1 MVFESVGTGDK
12 NYPFLLNEIQKPPSK
27 IYIRGILPEPHLP
40 TVAIVGTR
48 KATKDGRGLAK
59 ETALE
64 LGRAGVVV
72 VSGLAMGIDTAA
84 HEGAL
89 DAHGVTIAVLGN
101 GIDSVYPVQNE
112 KLAEEIIAN
121 GGAVIS
127 EYGAG
132 EPSYKGNFIERNR
145 IISGISL
152 GTVVIEAPERSGAL
166 TTARFAGEDGRAIF
180 VFPGPAKS
188 PYYAGS
194 HALIRDG
201 ATLVTSASEILED
214 LDIKS
219 GSSISQ
225 ISLDEFGVHE
235 HAVLEALRTAG
246 TALNVDRIIELT
258 KLDPQ
263 TVNKSLATLTI
274 WRAVQETESGY
285 ELSHR

>member
-1 MVFESVGTGDK
+1 MFNSISLGDK
-12 NYPFLLNEIQKPPSK
+12 DYPSLLNEIQRPPSK
-27 IYIRGILPEPHLP
+27 IYIRGTLPEKQLP

-48 KATKDGRGLAK
+48 KATEDGRRLTR

-72 VSGLAMGIDTAA
+72 VSGLAMGVDAAA

-89 DAHGVTIAVLGN
+89 DAYGITIAVLGN

-112 KLAEEIIAN
+112 KLAKKILAS
-121 GGAVIS
+121 GGAIIS
-127 EYGAG
+127 EYGTG

-145 IISGISL
+145 IISGLSL
-152 GTVVIEAPERSGAL
+152 GTVVIEAPKHSGAL

-180 VFPGPAKS
+180 VFPGPSKS

-219 GSSISQ
+219 DSHALQ
-225 ISLDEFGVHE
+225 VNLDKFGDNE
-235 HAVLEALRTAG
+235 RMILEALNVAG
-246 TALNVDRIIELT
+246 SALNVDRIIELT

-263 TVNKSLATLTI
+263 TVNRLLATLTI
-274 WRAVQETESGY
+274 MGAVQETESGY
-285 ELSHR
+285 EISN